1 MLRSAAPPNI
11 RHLARI
17 RQEIGLRRLSAEV
30 VGIYKRG
37 R

>member
-1 MLRSAAPPNI
+1 MLRSAAPPDI

-17 RQEIGLRRLSAEV
+17 DREIDAGRLSAEV